1 MVADFL
7 ADLADLSLGHNGA
20 AAHEY
25 HAVGDA
31 IDFLQDMAGNDDV
44 HPLLGNRFKERDRFR
59 AGHGIKAV
67 ERFVENQHG
76 GMMSDGLREANALTH
91 PFAIAGYLAPRHLGH
106 ASALQRFVRE
116 LGSLI
121 VRKTMKPAGPTNELI
136 AHRAGSEGVKLCAV
150 SHVPKELYGLLR
162 GKAEDENRTL

>member
-1 MVADFL
+1 
-7 ADLADLSLGHNGA
+7 
-20 AAHEY
+20 
-25 HAVGDA
+25 
-31 IDFLQDMAGNDDV
+31 MAGNHDV
-44 HPLLGNRFKERDRFR
+44 HAWPGNRCKKRDRFR

-76 GMMSDGLREANALTH
+76 GMMGDGLRETNALTH

-121 VRKTMKPAGPTNELI
+121 VRKTMKTQGPINEII
-136 AHRAGSEGVKLCAV
+136 ARRAGREGVKLCAV
-150 SHVPKELYGLLR
+150 SHVPKALYGLLR
-162 GKAEDENRTL
+162 GKAGGENRT

>member
-7 ADLADLSLGHNGA
+7 ADLADLSLGHNVA
-20 AAHEY
+20 AAHQY

-31 IDFLQDMAGNDDV
+31 IDFLQNMAGNDDV

-121 VRKTMKPAGPTNELI
+121 VRKTMKTQGPINEII
-136 AHRAGSEGVKLCAV
+136 ARRAGREGVKLCAV